1 MGAEATFSPDAR
13 QDGVQRRRFVDR
25 GRRILA
31 AGVGLGLLATLVV
44 IAVPGLKFA
53 YRSDETHIAI
63 ETAAFLIP
71 GLAAVLF
78 GGRALRGHSRTD
90 VVLCAALALLALT
103 NLCFSVVPG
112 IVQETP
118 GRFAIWAPA
127 AGRLVGAAVFAGAA
141 LLAPRRLTNP
151 RASLARAL
159 SAVVMAVAVVA
170 ILGVA
175 FADDMPRGVD
185 PALSPDSAGSPRIV
199 GHWLVLSLQ
208 VTTLL
213 LYSAAAAGF
222 LIRSERERDGLLVWV
237 ALSAAL
243 SALARLNY
251 FLFPSLYSEWVY
263 AGDFFRIAAYLA
275 LLVGV
280 SREMLAYQRGAADAA
295 VFEERRRLA
304 RELHDGLAQELA
316 FIRSE
321 GARLSGTSDRG
332 VLRMATAAERALGE
346 ARIAISALTTPLGEP
361 LSTTLTRGAE
371 AVALRMGARVEM
383 DCEGDPQLPTATRQ
397 ALERIVREA
406 TSNAVRHG
414 QARLVRIQIHA
425 DDEVRLAIIDNGRGF
440 DPAADHGRESFGL
453 ISMRER
459 AEGIEGRLTVRSQ
472 PGEGTTVEV
481 VVPNGEPEPPT
492 ARRTQRGAI

>member
-1 MGAEATFSPDAR
+1 MAAEATFPAGPYP
-13 QDGVQRRRFVDR
+13 DGVPRRRFVDR
-25 GRRILA
+25 GRRI
-31 AGVGLGLLATLVV
+31 VGGAVALGILATLVV

-53 YRSDETHIAI
+53 YRSDETHVAI

-90 VVLCAALALLALT
+90 VLLCAALALLSLT
-103 NLCFSVVPG
+103 NLCFSVIPSLVDENPG
-112 IVQETP
+112 K
-118 GRFAIWAPA
+118 FAIWAPA
-127 AGRLVGAAVFAGAA
+127 TGRFLGAAAFAVAA
-141 LLAPRRLTNP
+141 LLVPRRLTAP
-151 RASLARAL
+151 RRSLVRAL
-159 SAVVMAVAVVA
+159 LAMVGVVA
-170 ILGVA
+170 LVALLGWL
-175 FADDMPRGVD
+175 FADDLPRGVD
-185 PALSPDSAGSPRIV
+185 PALSPDSANRPRIV

-208 VTTLL
+208 VATLF
-213 LYSAAAAGF
+213 LYSLAAIGF
-222 LIRSERERDGLLVWV
+222 LRRSQRERDALLLWI

-263 AGDFFRIAAYLA
+263 VGDLFRLAAYVA
-275 LLVGV
+275 LLIGI

-321 GARLSGTSDRG
+321 GARLSGTTDRG
-332 VLRMATAAERALGE
+332 VMRMATAAERALGE
-346 ARIAISALTTPLGEP
+346 ARMAISSLTTPVGEP
-361 LSTTLTRGAE
+361 LEVSLGRAAE
-371 AVALRMGARVEM
+371 AVALRMGARVEV
-383 DCEGDPQLPTATRQ
+383 DCTGKPEVPTAARQ

-414 QARLVRIQIHA
+414 QAKVIRVEINANDRLRVAIV
-425 DDEVRLAIIDNGRGF
+425 DDGRGF
-440 DPAADHGRESFGL
+440 KTTTAPGRDSFGM

-459 AEGIEGRLTVRSQ
+459 TEGMDGAFSIQSA

-481 VVPNGEPEPPT
+481 ILPNAEPERP
-492 ARRTQRGAI
+492 RRI